1 MPRRKPGAEPKRIGR
16 PAFEFDAKVLATIE
30 QLAGYGLTLTQIGA
44 VIGCCR
50 KTIGQNEAAK
60 EAAETGRAKAEGL
73 IGKSLFERAKGGDV
87 NAIRWW
93 ETTRA
98 GRSEKAT
105 IAHQGGGEGAPPI
118 KVEVR
123 TDALSE
129 DKRAS
134 AVAALLDRRREA
146 ADGQTAGGAAGPLAS
161 P

>member
-1 MPRRKPGAEPKRIGR
+1 MPKRGES
-16 PAFEFDAKVLATIE
+16 PSNKFDFNAKVLAQVE
-30 QLAGYGLTLTQIGA
+30 QLAGYGLTLNQIA
-44 VIGCCR
+44 SVIGCCK
-50 KTIGQNEAAK
+50 KTINRSAAAMT
-60 EAAETGRAKAEGL
+60 AAETGRAKAEGL

-87 NAIRWW
+87 TAIRWW
-93 ETTRA
+93 EATRA

-118 KVEVR
+118 QVEVR

-146 ADGQTAGGAAGPLAS
+146 ADGQTAGGAAGPVA
-161 P
+161 PP